1 MLCCVGCRWPLWPT
15 LKRQVR
21 SPLQCTSV
29 QRGNYYGKMSTLH
42 LMADADDF
50 FYLLWLIT
58 NSIFFDSLD
67 HCYCRFPVK
76 KLFEEEDTVTT
87 DAVEDASYRVKRVKT
102 CFFFSFLFRRALCLL
117 SSSTGTSRRKW
128 LKSTILFPH
137 SEAVSISFTRLV
149 CGLNQ
154 QNLQDIG
161 HPEEYSIDRGE
172 GSPPSSLVC
181 NSLKRE
187 VWTRILDTF

>member
-58 NSIFFDSLD
+58 ISLFFASLD
-67 HCYCRFPVK
+67 HCYRRFPVK

-87 DAVEDASYRVKRVKT
+87 DAVEDASYSVKRVKT
-102 CFFFSFLFRRALCLL
+102 CFFFFFLEERYVCWVLQLGLHDVNDLNQLFCFLIQKLFRFLL
-117 SSSTGTSRRKW
+117 RDWS
-128 LKSTILFPH
+128 
-137 SEAVSISFTRLV
+137 V
-149 CGLNQ
+149 
-154 QNLQDIG
+154 D
-161 HPEEYSIDRGE
+161 
-172 GSPPSSLVC
+172 
-181 NSLKRE
+181 
-187 VWTRILDTF
+187 